1 MEKNPSLFDVAG
13 IAGVSHQTVSRVVNR
28 KGNVSP
34 STRRR
39 VYEAIERT
47 GYKPNHSAR
56 ALATG
61 KTQSIGVIG
70 LNSTLHGPVTM
81 NHAVQRYSHELG
93 LVTQTMS
100 VQSIN
105 VNELRKAI
113 RHLSERGVDGILSI
127 VPRGAKAPSIKELNR
142 STIPLVLRDHPSLG
156 NGLFVDQR
164 EVCREAMKHLISLGH
179 ERIALIGGNP
189 EWFDASQR
197 FEAWFQFLEDLG
209 LDNSMWWQ
217 GDWSAR
223 SGYENCKDLLHSASP
238 VTAIAVASDQISLGV
253 LKALNEAKRDDI
265 SVISM
270 DGSEESAFFYP
281 SLTSVRHDFGE
292 VGKRLVYHLAALLG
306 KVDAGTFD
314 AAPRIDLSV
323 RESTKAPRLVTVPLR

>member
-1 MEKNPSLFDVAG
+1 MEKNPSLFDVAR

-28 KGNVSP
+28 KENVSP

-39 VYEAIERT
+39 VFEAIERT

-93 LVTQTMS
+93 LVPQTMS
-100 VQSIN
+100 VQSIK
-105 VNELRKAI
+105 VDELRKAI
-113 RHLSERGVDGILSI
+113 RHLAERGVDGIISI
-127 VPRGAKAPSIKELNR
+127 VPRGAKVLSLKELNR
-142 STIPLVLRDHPSLG
+142 STIPLVLRDHPSLRD
-156 NGLFVDQR
+156 GLVVDQR
-164 EVCREAMKHLISLGH
+164 EVCREAIRHLIKLGH
-179 ERIALIGGNP
+179 ERIAFIGGDP
-189 EWFDASQR
+189 EWFDAIQR
-197 FEAWFQFLEDLG
+197 FEAWAQFLEDLG

-223 SGYENCKDLLHSASP
+223 SGYENCKDLLQSASP

-265 SVISM
+265 SVVSM
-270 DGSEESAFFYP
+270 DGSEDSAFFYP
-281 SLTSVRHDFGE
+281 SLTSVRHDFHE
-292 VGKRLVYHLAALLG
+292 VGKRLVHHLAALLG
-306 KVDAGTFD
+306 KADAGSFG
-314 AAPRIDLSV
+314 APPRIDLAV
-323 RESTKAPRLVTVPLR
+323 RESTKPPRPVSVTLR